1 MAKASRN
8 NSATARLQP
17 ADFPVPQRL
26 SQEKVSE
33 ICEAFRLSGQRAA
46 QLKEFLDELVNTL
59 QAWMPRSEQPADRQG
74 DRVRL
79 TKMRDGIAAAR
90 HRLEGL
96 GVDGRLAVRST
107 AAKLAD
113 IVSGDWLRYH
123 FPGDAPTRTRLL
135 LLRGVPHERVDEKR
149 SNYQFIQGRAPKT
162 VDALL
167 RDLEAVLTSA
177 VATLDSE
184 PGARGGL
191 QLIECRQVTI
201 VNLGRIWRQIGK
213 KVVGT
218 PKSDFVAFCHF
229 VFEAMGWPTDGL
241 VRAIPTAF
249 KNYLNRQQKRA
260 RLRK

>member
-1 MAKASRN
+1 VAKADRKN
-8 NSATARLQP
+8 NAAARLQP
-17 ADFPVPQRL
+17 ADFPLPKRL
-26 SQEKVSE
+26 SQEKVSG
-33 ICEAFRLSGQRAA
+33 ICEAFRISDRHAA
-46 QLKEFLDELVNTL
+46 ELKDFLDELVDSL
-59 QAWMPRSEQPADRQG
+59 HEWMPRQQASDRQG
-74 DRVRL
+74 DRTRL
-79 TKMRDGIAAAR
+79 AKMRDGIAAAR

-107 AAKLAD
+107 AAELAD

-123 FPGDAPTRTRLL
+123 FPSDAPTRTSLL
-135 LLRGVPHERVDEKR
+135 LLRGLPRERVDETH

-177 VATLDSE
+177 VATLDSD
-184 PGARGGL
+184 PRARGGL
-191 QLIECRQVTI
+191 ELIECRQITI
-201 VNLGRIWRQIGK
+201 VNLGQIWQRIGK

-229 VFEAMGWPTDGL
+229 VFGYIGWPTGGL
-241 VRAIPTAF
+241 VRAIPDAF